1 MDCPVREPG
10 NVPWKAGDRLN
21 CVTVVQVSSGGGF
34 IYLCLQAPLPLTV
47 GDAVGCGSWGIRHG
61 VYEVFAILGFC
72 AASVGSFVTGI
83 SRKRVGP
90 IKVSEDILTLDDG
103 TDTVSRN
110 VGNGLPTDTVQCPR
124 GAKVFIYQWIEV
136 RGCWDSYVVVL
147 KIKMR
152 GCIGRSRTRVQSA
165 VSRTDLTEM
174 EKYAYDRGSINVVHR
189 VSTHLPFT
197 YNKAYFIVVK

>member
-1 MDCPVREPG
+1 M
-10 NVPWKAGDRLN
+10 
-21 CVTVVQVSSGGGF
+21 
-34 IYLCLQAPLPLTV
+34 
-47 GDAVGCGSWGIRHG
+47 
-61 VYEVFAILGFC
+61 
-72 AASVGSFVTGI
+72 
-83 SRKRVGP
+83 
-90 IKVSEDILTLDDG
+90 
-103 TDTVSRN
+103 
-110 VGNGLPTDTVQCPR
+110 
-124 GAKVFIYQWIEV
+124 
-136 RGCWDSYVVVL
+136 VVL